1 MNRVATHGEFVSWT
15 RGGTIA
21 LVAGLVV
28 LVLGQVGRVNLG
40 QDLWFLGNA
49 LSAMTIWAGGLWIFL
64 VLVAVYGRRR
74 TSLIVSENGVELNS
88 GIFRRQVQRIEAS
101 KIESVTTGQ
110 SLLGGQRYGIIKITG
125 SGKAEI
131 EADAL
136 ANFLEVAEAAREVSS
151 AAAPKPLKRQVSSAA
166 EASDTNTSFTGALTN
181 LGDLRERGLLTEAEF
196 EAAKKRILEG
206 DS

>member
-1 MNRVATHGEFVSWT
+1 MTRATVHGVFVTWT

-21 LVAGLVV
+21 VLAGLAV
-28 LVLGQVGRVNLG
+28 LALGQVGRVSLG
-40 QDLWFLGNA
+40 QSLWFLGNA
-49 LSAMTIWAGGLWIFL
+49 LSAMTIWAGGLWIVM
-64 VLVAVYGRRR
+64 VLVSVYGRQR

-110 SLLGGQRYGIIKITG
+110 SLLGGQKYGIVKITG

-136 ANFLEVAEAAREVSS
+136 ANFLEVAEAVRGVSS
-151 AAAPKPLKRQVSSAA
+151 AASPKGPRQEAQVVGESEGKRVSLT
-166 EASDTNTSFTGALTN
+166 DALNN
-181 LGDLRERGLLTEAEF
+181 LGELRERGLLSDSEF
-196 EAAKKRILEG
+196 EVAKKRVLEG
-206 DS
+206 